1 MSLDLSKI
9 RKLQPVLNKAVD
21 VVVFK
26 PSLDQKRAKSNYW
39 SYFMSSE
46 APEAPEIVS
55 QEIALRYAGDKR
67 LSDWWALEGFQDWFL
82 NRDEFRQRIEF
93 LADISLDE
101 LQMLIRDDQTNAT
114 AKISAIKMV
123 LEAAGK
129 LSKPVEATGKGN
141 SPIDT
146 MSKQELERYIQ
157 KKMLKI
163 MPEVRAESDLSSAR
177 PEVGAGNSPEISPE
191 TPALY
196 NTDNSI
202 DK

>member
-1 MSLDLSKI
+1 VLDLTKI
-9 RKLQPVLNKAVD
+9 RKLQPAIQKAVD

-26 PSLDQKRAKSNYW
+26 PTLDQKRAKSNYW

-55 QEIALRYAGDKR
+55 EEIALRYAGDKR
-67 LSDWWALEGFQDWFL
+67 LSDWWSLEGFQDWFL
-82 NRDEFRQRIEF
+82 NKDEFRQRVEF

-101 LQMLIRDDQTNAT
+101 LQLLIRDENTNAT

-129 LSKPVEATGKGN
+129 LAKPAEATGKGT
-141 SPIDT
+141 SPIESMT
-146 MSKQELERYIQ
+146 KQELERFIQ
-157 KKMLKI
+157 KKMLKV
-163 MPEVRAESDLSSAR
+163 MPEMS
-177 PEVGAGNSPEISPE
+177 EVGAGNLTENPNNE
-191 TPALY
+191 
-196 NTDNSI
+196 DSI